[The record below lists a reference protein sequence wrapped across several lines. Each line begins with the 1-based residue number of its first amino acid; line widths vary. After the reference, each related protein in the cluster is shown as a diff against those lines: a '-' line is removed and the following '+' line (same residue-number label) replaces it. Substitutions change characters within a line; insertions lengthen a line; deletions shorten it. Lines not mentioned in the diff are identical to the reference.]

1 MNTTFYRLLICQ
13 IVTLFANAALRFAL
27 PLYLLRKTGSAALYG
42 GITAAALVPMLAG
55 TLYGG
60 ILADS
65 CRKQTLLAVLNFI
78 TALGLLA
85 AAICFRQI
93 PSTAVVLGTLCLLYA
108 AEGLFQPA
116 VQASLPLLLLGPAL
130 TQGNAAIQLA
140 DTIDELLGPLLGSL
154 LLQAV
159 GLRTLLIFCA
169 VCLAA
174 TALFFQTL
182 PIPQPTRQPPA
193 APGQR
198 AAVGPLLRHDP
209 QLFGMVGVLALL
221 NLAVVPAITVGVP
234 ILVIQ
239 YLALPDRALAF
250 TQSAMSAG
258 GLLGG
263 VLAGALA
270 GRQHGRQ
277 KMLTLWCISAVC
289 ALLGAAA
296 LPGVPSTVSYGAV
309 TFLAFCQMAAAVPF
323 QIDLV
328 SSLQAQ
334 VPAAQVGRCMSFVTF
349 AICLTQ
355 PAGQALYGLA
365 YDRFAAQPFLVP
377 LLAAAASIAINIA
390 AARFFCNKGNFTK
403 S

>member
-42 GITAAALVPMLAG
+42 AITAAALVPMLAG

-108 AEGLFQPA
+108 AEGLLQPA
-116 VQASLPLLLLGPAL
+116 VQASLPLLLRDPAL

-154 LLQAV
+154 LLQSV

-234 ILVIQ
+234 ILVVQ
-239 YLALPDRALAF
+239 YLALPDRALAI
-250 TQSAMSAG
+250 THSAMSAG

-296 LPGVPSTVSYGAV
+296 LPGVPSTVSYEAV

-328 SSLQAQ
+328 SSLQVQ

-355 PAGQALYGLA
+355 PRRADTVRSCL
-365 YDRFAAQPFLVP
+365 
-377 LLAAAASIAINIA
+377 
-390 AARFFCNKGNFTK
+390 
-403 S
+403 

>member
-1 MNTTFYRLLICQ
+1 
-13 IVTLFANAALRFAL
+13 
-27 PLYLLRKTGSAALYG
+27 
-42 GITAAALVPMLAG
+42 
-55 TLYGG
+55 
-60 ILADS
+60 
-65 CRKQTLLAVLNFI
+65 
-78 TALGLLA
+78 
-85 AAICFRQI
+85 
-93 PSTAVVLGTLCLLYA
+93 
-108 AEGLFQPA
+108 
-116 VQASLPLLLLGPAL
+116 
-130 TQGNAAIQLA
+130 
-140 DTIDELLGPLLGSL
+140 
-154 LLQAV
+154 
-159 GLRTLLIFCA
+159 
-169 VCLAA
+169 
-174 TALFFQTL
+174 
-182 PIPQPTRQPPA
+182 
-193 APGQR
+193 
-198 AAVGPLLRHDP
+198 
-209 QLFGMVGVLALL
+209 MVGVLALL

-234 ILVIQ
+234 ILVVQ
-239 YLALPDRALAF
+239 YLALTDRALAF

-296 LPGVPSTVSYGAV
+296 LPGVPSTVSYGAI

-365 YDRFAAQPFLVP
+365 YDRFAAQPFLVL
-377 LLAAAASIAINIA
+377 LLAAAASITINIA

>member
-1 MNTTFYRLLICQ
+1 M
-13 IVTLFANAALRFAL
+13 
-27 PLYLLRKTGSAALYG
+27 
-42 GITAAALVPMLAG
+42 
-55 TLYGG
+55 
-60 ILADS
+60 
-65 CRKQTLLAVLNFI
+65 
-78 TALGLLA
+78 
-85 AAICFRQI
+85 
-93 PSTAVVLGTLCLLYA
+93 
-108 AEGLFQPA
+108 
-116 VQASLPLLLLGPAL
+116 
-130 TQGNAAIQLA
+130 
-140 DTIDELLGPLLGSL
+140 
-154 LLQAV
+154 
-159 GLRTLLIFCA
+159 LIFCA

-174 TALFFQTL
+174 TALFFQAL

-234 ILVIQ
+234 ILVVQ
-239 YLALPDRALAF
+239 YLALTDRALAF

-270 GRQHGRQ
+270 RRQHGRQ

-390 AARFFCNKGNFTK
+390 AARFFCKAR
-403 S
+403 

>member
-42 GITAAALVPMLAG
+42 AITAAALVPMLAG

-108 AEGLFQPA
+108 AEGLLQPA
-116 VQASLPLLLLGPAL
+116 VQASLPLLLRDPAL

-140 DTIDELLGPLLGSL
+140 DTLDELLGPLLGSL
-154 LLQAV
+154 LLQSV

-209 QLFGMVGVLALL
+209 QLFALL

-234 ILVIQ
+234 ILVVQ
-239 YLALPDRALAF
+239 YLALPDRALAI
-250 TQSAMSAG
+250 THSAMSAG

-296 LPGVPSTVSYGAV
+296 LPGVPSTVSYEAV

-328 SSLQAQ
+328 SSLQVQ

-355 PAGQALYGLA
+355 PAGQTLYGLA
-365 YDRFAAQPFLVP
+365 YDRFAAQPSLVP

-390 AARFFCNKGNFTK
+390 AARFFCKAR
-403 S
+403 

>member
-65 CRKQTLLAVLNFI
+65 CLKQTLLAVLNFI

-116 VQASLPLLLLGPAL
+116 VQASLPLLLRGPAL

-234 ILVIQ
+234 I
-239 YLALPDRALAF
+239 
-250 TQSAMSAG
+250 
-258 GLLGG
+258 
-263 VLAGALA
+263 
-270 GRQHGRQ
+270 
-277 KMLTLWCISAVC
+277 
-289 ALLGAAA
+289 
-296 LPGVPSTVSYGAV
+296 
-309 TFLAFCQMAAAVPF
+309 
-323 QIDLV
+323 
-328 SSLQAQ
+328 SLFNIW
-334 VPAAQVGRCMSFVTF
+334 R
-349 AICLTQ
+349 CLTEHWRS
-355 PAGQALYGLA
+355 PNL
-365 YDRFAAQPFLVP
+365 P
-377 LLAAAASIAINIA
+377 
-390 AARFFCNKGNFTK
+390 
-403 S
+403 

>member
-93 PSTAVVLGTLCLLYA
+93 PSTAVVLGLLYA

-140 DTIDELLGPLLGSL
+140 DTIDELLGPLLGGL

-159 GLRTLLIFCA
+159 GLRTLLILCA
-169 VCLAA
+169 VFLAA
-174 TALFFQTL
+174 TALFFQAL

-234 ILVIQ
+234 ILVVQ
-239 YLALPDRALAF
+239 YLALTDRALAF

-309 TFLAFCQMAAAVPF
+309 TFLAFCQMAATVPF

-355 PAGQALYGLA
+355 PAG
-365 YDRFAAQPFLVP
+365 
-377 LLAAAASIAINIA
+377 
-390 AARFFCNKGNFTK
+390 
-403 S
+403 

>member
-42 GITAAALVPMLAG
+42 GITATALVPMLAG

-60 ILADS
+60 ILADN

-93 PSTAVVLGTLCLLYA
+93 PSA

-116 VQASLPLLLLGPAL
+116 VQACLPLLLLGPAL
-130 TQGNAAIQLA
+130 TQGNAAVQLA

-154 LLQAV
+154 LLQVV

-234 ILVIQ
+234 ILVVQ

>member
-1 MNTTFYRLLICQ
+1 MNTTFYKLLICQ

-27 PLYLLRKTGSAALYG
+27 PLYLLRETGSAALYG

-60 ILADS
+60 ILADR
-65 CRKQTLLAVLNFI
+65 CRKQTLLAALNLI

-85 AAICFRQI
+85 AAICFSRV

-116 VQASLPLLLLGPAL
+116 VQASLPLLLRGPAL
-130 TQGNAAIQLA
+130 TQGNAAVQLA

-154 LLQAV
+154 LLQA
-159 GLRTLLIFCA
+159 LRLRALFLLCA

-174 TALFFQTL
+174 TALFFRTL
-182 PIPQPTRQPPA
+182 PIPQITHQPSVTPGLLA
-193 APGQR
+193 AI
-198 AAVGPLLRHDP
+198 GPLLRRDS
-209 QLFGMVGVLALL
+209 QLFGMVGALALL

-234 ILVIQ
+234 ILVVQ

-270 GRQHGRQ
+270 GRQNGRQ
-277 KMLTLWCISAVC
+277 KLLPLWCISAVC
-289 ALLGAAA
+289 ALLGAAV
-296 LPGVPSTVSYGAV
+296 LPGVPSVVSYGAV
-309 TFLAFCQMAAAVPF
+309 TVLAFCQMTAAVPF
-323 QIDLV
+323 QIDLF
-328 SSLQAQ
+328 STLQAQ

-349 AICLTQ
+349 AVCLTQ

-365 YDRFAAQPFLVP
+365 YDCFAAQPFLVP
-377 LLAAAASIAINIA
+377 LLAAAASIAINLA
-390 AARFFCNKGNFTK
+390 ASRFFCKTR
-403 S
+403 